1 MSEGGNEVQENGGN
15 KEDDGSHEVDG
26 NNITRWPEDQVQQPP
41 EDFTISTDPELW
53 GAITDHVREAA
64 ISQGPAAFQNR
75 VPKYQHLCGT
85 SVLEVKCDHL
95 PMIYCTVDSQTT
107 R

>member
-26 NNITRWPEDQVQQPP
+26 NNITRWPEDRVQQPP
-41 EDFTISTDPELW
+41 EDFTISTDPETM
-53 GAITDHVREAA
+53 GSYHRPRQGSCY
-64 ISQGPAAFQNR
+64 SQGPAAFQNR